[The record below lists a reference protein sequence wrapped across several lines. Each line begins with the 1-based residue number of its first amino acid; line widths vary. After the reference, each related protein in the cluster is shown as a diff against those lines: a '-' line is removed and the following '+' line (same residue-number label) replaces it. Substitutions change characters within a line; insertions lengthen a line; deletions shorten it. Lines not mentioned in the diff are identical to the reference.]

1 MDNFISF
8 FQNLPNTFLAFWE
21 TSSTAKKSL
30 MVGGLLGAIGLF
42 TVLFSINK
50 EENLQNLYVNLS
62 QNDLSSISNFLVKI
76 TLFFIIGKGSLPTS
90 AILPEKIEIIVFEF
104 LFILLS
110 IFFTWFK
117 V

>member
-42 TVLFSINK
+42 TTVRLVFSIPNFK
-50 EENLQNLYVNLS
+50 LNRALGINLNYNSL
-62 QNDLSSISNFLVKI
+62 
-76 TLFFIIGKGSLPTS
+76 GSL
-90 AILPEKIEIIVFEF
+90 V
-104 LFILLS
+104 
-110 IFFTWFK
+110 
-117 V
+117 